1 MVEVRVEVRITERN
15 AQRIRVI
22 RHRKELRSRRLC
34 RTSEIEE
41 TDMRV
46 IIELVVQHCLR
57 RPVHHLAVVGF
68 VSRCLIVCV
77 CRIAL
82 NSELEKKTKQ
92 DKIESWYLFLRRW
105 LVVYI
110 RS

>member
-1 MVEVRVEVRITERN
+1 MVEVGVEVRITERN

-77 CRIAL
+77 CRIG
-82 NSELEKKTKQ
+82 
-92 DKIESWYLFLRRW
+92 
-105 LVVYI
+105 
-110 RS
+110 